1 MGPNVKIQLDVIL
14 VPSNMMMEQ
23 SNMRKK
29 NRVPPNM
36 TKLQLKVMLVLADVI
51 MELSNMRKK
60 KGTIE
65 CDKSTVRCN
74 VGTA

>member
-1 MGPNVKIQLDVIL
+1 
-14 VPSNMMMEQ
+14 
-23 SNMRKK
+23 
-29 NRVPPNM
+29 M